1 MIQVACNHQHTQ
13 KHGKDPYGNQRRKC
27 MLCGKTW
34 IEKAPQPL
42 GDMRTEK
49 SKAVMA
55 LRMMLEGVSLWSIH
69 RLTGLNRHTLGAL
82 LLLVGERCQRFLRER
97 IRNVQTADIQVDEL
111 WAFIGCKEKY
121 RMAMGRSEELGDSY
135 TFLAIDRTSR
145 LILTHQIGKRDSSN
159 TRLFCSRLREAIAG
173 HCHVTSDGFS
183 PYTHSLPVALWDK
196 DITFA
201 QLIKVFSKQTPRE
214 EARYSPAPIS
224 NIIKKKIW
232 GDCDENQIST
242 SHVERLNLS
251 VRMGTRRFTRLTN
264 AHSKSW
270 RYHSA
275 AVALW
280 ICFYNF
286 CRPHLTL
293 KTTPA
298 VKAGLTDAVWSV
310 ERLLDELATY
320 D

>member
-1 MIQVACNHQHTQ
+1 MIQIACNHQHTQ
-13 KHGKDPYGNQRRKC
+13 KHGKDTYGNQRRKC

-34 IEKAPQPL
+34 IEKAPQAL
-42 GDMRTEK
+42 GAMRIEK
-49 SKAVMA
+49 SKAVLA
-55 LRMMLEGVSLWSIH
+55 LKLMLEGSSLRTIN
-69 RLTGLNRHTLGAL
+69 RLTGLNRHTLASL
-82 LLLVGERCQRFLRER
+82 LLLIGKRCHRFLNTK
-97 IRNVQTADIQVDEL
+97 IRGVQTSDIQVDEL

-135 TFLAIDRTSR
+135 TYLAIDRTSK

-159 TRLFCSRLREAIAG
+159 TRLFVSKLREAFAG
-173 HCHVTSDGFS
+173 NCHVTSDGFS

-196 DITFA
+196 NITFA

-224 NIIKKKIW
+224 NIIKKKVW
-232 GDCDENQIST
+232 GDCEDSQIST

-251 VRMGTRRFTRLTN
+251 VRMGMRRFTRLTN

-270 RYHSA
+270 RYHAA

-280 ICFYNF
+280 ICYYNY
-286 CRPHLTL
+286 CRPHMTL

-298 VKAGLTDAVWSV
+298 VKAGLTDSVWSV
-310 ERLLDELATY
+310 DRLLDELAVHA
-320 D
+320 